1 MNSKLIDQCTGTT
14 PETTSTSGG
23 AANNTSSRRLQLVWS
38 IKQEPAAVLRVAFAS
53 TDRVR
58 VNQHF
63 GAAEGFAIY
72 EVVPG
77 RATLVGVAEFAE
89 EAMDG
94 NENKLGAKVDFLA
107 GCAAVYVMAIGAS
120 AIKQLTA
127 KGIQP
132 IRVNEVDAVE
142 ELLRDI
148 STAMTEG
155 GVAWIDRAIAAQ
167 AKAAAGDRFTGME
180 EEGWE
185 G

>member
-1 MNSKLIDQCTGTT
+1 MLK
-14 PETTSTSGG
+14 
-23 AANNTSSRRLQLVWS
+23 
-38 IKQEPAAVLRVAFAS
+38 VAFAS
-53 TDRVR
+53 TDRQR

-63 GAAEGFAIY
+63 GAAEGFCIF
-72 EVVPG
+72 EIEPE

-94 NENKLGAKVDFLA
+94 NEDKLAAKVDYLA

-120 AIKQLTA
+120 AIKKLLA

-132 IRVNEVDAVE
+132 IRVEEVDGID
-142 ELLRDI
+142 ELLLDI
-148 STAMTEG
+148 SRAMSEG
-155 GVAWIDRAIAAQ
+155 GVAWIDRALAAQ
-167 AKAAAGDRFTGME
+167 AKAKSEDRFAAME

>member
-1 MNSKLIDQCTGTT
+1 M
-14 PETTSTSGG
+14 
-23 AANNTSSRRLQLVWS
+23 
-38 IKQEPAAVLRVAFAS
+38 IKVAFAT

-72 EVVPG
+72 DVVPG
-77 RATLVGVAEFAE
+77 KATLVGVGEFAE

-94 NENKLGAKVDFLA
+94 NENKLAAKVDFLA
-107 GCAAVYVMAIGAS
+107 GCAAVYVLAIGAS
-120 AIKQLTA
+120 AIKQLTG

-132 IRVNEVDAVE
+132 IRINEVDTVE
-142 ELLRDI
+142 DLLRDI
-148 STAMTEG
+148 SAAMTEG

-167 AKAAAGDRFTGME
+167 AKAAGGDRFSSME